1 MTTSQNLIVITL
13 FLILTGCNKQPEKI
27 TNEKDYNQFLEYTE
41 NEMLQLTKDDYMFW
55 EKKLEKEPG
64 QFPYLVKAAT
74 SQTLLF
80 NETGIIDYLIDAE
93 RKLIEANKKTNY
105 KKAGYLRALAQN
117 QISQHKFR
125 EALQNLKKA
134 EILGEKLNATQ
145 KMLFDVHMEL
155 GNYTSCETYL
165 KNIENYKD
173 FDFLIRLSKWS
184 DHKGDLDSAILYLR
198 KATELAE
205 ASKNKEII
213 QWSYTNLADFYGHD
227 GQIKKAYNY
236 YIKSLGMNPNN
247 AYAKKGIAWIVY
259 SYENN
264 PEEALR
270 ILNVIS
276 ETHKA
281 PDYYLLK
288 SEIAEY
294 MGNKTGKKSHLK
306 AFLSLIE
313 NQKYGD
319 MYNKHKAI
327 IYSEEVNKKKRA
339 LEIAHLEI
347 KNRPTPQ
354 SYDLLAWSYYLSGD
368 EKEALYIMENHVGNK
383 TFEPETLYHLAQIYK
398 ANGKKNKALN
408 LKNMLLDCTFELGP
422 IMSNKINKI

>member
-1 MTTSQNLIVITL
+1 MFTL

-27 TNEKDYNQFLEYTE
+27 TNKKDYNQFLEYTE

-55 EKKLEKEPG
+55 EKKLEKEPH
-64 QFPYLVKAAT
+64 QFPYLVKAAA
-74 SQTLLF
+74 SQSLLF
-80 NETGIIDYLIDAE
+80 NETGTIDYLIEAE

-105 KKAGYLRALAQN
+105 KNAGYLRALARN
-117 QISQHKFR
+117 NISQHKFR

-134 EILGEKLNATQ
+134 EMLGEKLNATQ

-155 GNYTSCETYL
+155 GNYASSETYL

-205 ASKNKEII
+205 ASKNKQII
-213 QWSYTNLADFYGHD
+213 QWSYTNLADFYGHSS
-227 GQIKKAYNY
+227 QIKEAYNY
-236 YIKSLGMNPNN
+236 YIKSLSMNPNN

-259 SYENN
+259 AYENN

-294 MGNKTGKKSHLK
+294 MGNKTEKKSNLDTY
-306 AFLSLIE
+306 LSIIE

-327 IYSEEVNKKKRA
+327 IYAEEVNKKERA
-339 LEIAHLEI
+339 LEIANKEI

-354 SYDLLAWSYYLSGD
+354 SYDLLAWSYYLLGD
-368 EKEALYIMENHVGNK
+368 EKEALNIMETYVDNK
-383 TFEPETLYHLAQIYK
+383 TFEPETLYHLALIYK
-398 ANGKKNKALN
+398 ANGKKNKALY
-408 LKNMLLDCTFELGP
+408 LKNQLSNCTFELGP
-422 IMSNKINKI
+422 IMSNNVNKI